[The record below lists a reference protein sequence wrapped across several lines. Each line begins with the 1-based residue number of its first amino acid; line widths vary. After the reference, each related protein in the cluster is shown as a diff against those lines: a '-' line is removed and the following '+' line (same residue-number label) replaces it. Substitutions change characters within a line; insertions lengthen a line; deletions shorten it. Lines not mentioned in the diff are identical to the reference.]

1 MIPNSIFPFI
11 TEMHIE
17 RLNLEP
23 KKDTP
28 TTLSNTGRIYWSVGA
43 KMNQSAKCV
52 GKTNKITS

>member
-1 MIPNSIFPFI
+1 
-11 TEMHIE
+11 MHIE

-43 KMNQSAKCV
+43 KMNQSVKCS
-52 GKTNKITS
+52 GITYKFTS

>member
-17 RLNLEP
+17 ILNLEP

-43 KMNQSAKCV
+43 KMNQSAKCS
-52 GKTNKITS
+52 GIMYKFTS